1 MKNLVNSIE
10 SANNYFKSSE
20 SAQMLAIYSDNSRD
34 VYPVIEWLTE
44 CVTKKIR
51 KGIAVSVEHLANC
64 STLQSLMREAVKEAA
79 ELGECRQFSI
89 DDRRAVA
96 YRIADEII
104 ENAMCA
110 QELEHYYTDTQRA
123 YARIA

>member
-1 MKNLVNSIE
+1 MVNSIE

-64 STLQSLMREAVKEAA
+64 STLQSLMRDAVKEAA
-79 ELGECRQFSI
+79 ELGESRRFSI

-96 YRIADEII
+96 YRVANTII
-104 ENAMCA
+104 TEAQYLATCA
-110 QELEHYYTDTQRA
+110 A
-123 YARIA
+123 